1 MKKTGVFEPQGE
13 KITLQYFLTRPD
25 DTMADEK
32 LPMIVTLHGAGE
44 RGTDLEKVKVHGI
57 AKLFDK
63 DPNHMGT
70 RVVTLAPQCPAGD
83 IWSNFPGALMELILH
98 VAAEENIDMD
108 RISIT
113 GLSMGGFGTWTMLA
127 RYPDFFSAA
136 APICGGG
143 VSWYINTKTPIR
155 TFHGD
160 ADPTVPIQYTY
171 MMVDALRSR
180 GGNVE
185 MIIYHG
191 CDHNSWTRAY
201 EQTDLI
207 AWLASS
213 KKNQ

>member
-25 DTMADEK
+25 DATADEK
-32 LPMIVTLHGAGE
+32 LPMIVALHGAGE

-57 AKLFDK
+57 PKYFTL

-70 RVVTLAPQCPAGD
+70 RVITLSPQCPAGD

-98 VAAEENIDMD
+98 VAQEEGADMN

-127 RYPDFFSAA
+127 RYPDFFSAG

-160 ADPTVPIQYTY
+160 ADTTVPIQYTY
-171 MMVDALRSR
+171 MMADALNSR

-185 MIIYHG
+185 MIVYHG
-191 CDHNSWTRAY
+191 CSHDAWTRAY
-201 EQTDLI
+201 EKTDLI
-207 AWLASS
+207 TWLANSR
-213 KKNQ
+213 KNQ